1 MKYLSIVFG
10 ILILTSC
17 GPSKKEKELAMDKA
31 WLDSCRAQQEAIK
44 QTFFLKLVSTF
55 DAPFSKRN
63 QNLTEILGDSFQV
76 YGSCDR
82 PNFRDILTFKIQYT
96 RKITLIIN
104 SENNDTLF
112 RGTVSKNRDLYYLT
126 EKISDRIYRI
136 FAWKIT
142 DSFIYGLYNYYQY
155 YQVDTAITN
164 GSYPKLIKF
173 VEQNKN
179 NIVLHPKKRKLRQL
193 FTSIINSTKPFEFVK
208 PYSISKTP
216 NKEDPSKTEE
226 PDDEVKSDSTEPN
239 FEFLSNSIQAEGL
252 NIIAKVYPIPA
263 KDIIHIDLQQNIGK
277 TDYFLS
283 DMKGKILM
291 QGQFNDINNKIDV
304 SRLANGTYALS
315 VVKSKQQRETIKIF
329 KIN

>member
-17 GPSKKEKELAMDKA
+17 GPSLKEKEAALEIAKRN
-31 WLDSCRAQQEAIK
+31 SCRAAQKYIK
-44 QTFFLKLVSTF
+44 DSILSNIQCLF

-63 QNLTEILGDSFQV
+63 YDLTKILGDTFQI
-76 YGSCDR
+76 YGTCE
-82 PNFRDILTFKIQYT
+82 ILTFRILYSK
-96 RKITLIIN
+96 KNTLIIN
-104 SENNDTLF
+104 AETDDTTF
-112 RGTVSKNRDLYYLT
+112 NGTVCVFKDLYYLT
-126 EKISDRIYRI
+126 EKIENNSYRI
-136 FAWKIT
+136 SALKIT
-142 DSFIYGLYNYYQY
+142 DSFIYGLQSYFQY

-179 NIVLHPKKRKLRQL
+179 NIVLHTKKRKLRQL

-216 NKEDPSKTEE
+216 NKEDLSNTVEQ
-226 PDDEVKSDSTEPN
+226 DDEVKTDSTEPN
-239 FEFLSNSIQAEGL
+239 FEVLSNSIKAEGL

-263 KDIIHIDLQQNIGK
+263 KDIIHVDLQQNIGK

-304 SRLANGTYALS
+304 SRLANGTYTLS